1 MFNFFLDLLSQ
12 LMIDLKTQSVEH
24 GEGHLMRKH
33 CLVYILLGTF
43 HIVVNQIHNLTNISR
58 ENDKCFLMK
67 C

>member
-1 MFNFFLDLLSQ
+1 
-12 LMIDLKTQSVEH
+12 MIDLKTQSVEH